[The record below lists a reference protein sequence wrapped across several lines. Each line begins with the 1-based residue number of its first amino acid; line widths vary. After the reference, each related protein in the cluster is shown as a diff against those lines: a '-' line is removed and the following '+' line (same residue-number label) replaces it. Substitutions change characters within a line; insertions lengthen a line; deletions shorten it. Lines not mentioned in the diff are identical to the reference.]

1 MAKHGKKYLEA
12 LKLVELEKLYE
23 PQEAISLLKK
33 MNYVKFDSTL
43 EVHMKLGVDPRHAD
57 QMVRGVAMLPA
68 GTGKEVKVLVFAQ
81 GEKANEAEAAGADF
95 VGLDDLIKQI
105 EADWLGFDV
114 AIATPD
120 VMGKVGRLGKK
131 LGPRGLMPSPKAG
144 TITFDIARTVQ
155 DVKAGRVEFKVDKT
169 ALLHIPAGKMSFS
182 EDALMS
188 NLTSVMDSVM
198 RAKPSGA
205 KGIYVKS
212 VVISSTMSP
221 SLHLD
226 VATATA
232 LSLLLKL
239 RVTRRG
245 LKSPGPR
252 VPGANDRQR
261 QMNSPWS
268 SVQNRRPFFIL
279 EGSFYK
285 PTPSERRNARCLH
298 RPNQT
303 KSLN

>member
-12 LKLVELEKLYE
+12 LNLVEPEKLYE

-226 VATATA
+226 VPTATA
-232 LSLLLKL
+232 LK
-239 RVTRRG
+239 
-245 LKSPGPR
+245 PR
-252 VPGANDRQR
+252 
-261 QMNSPWS
+261 
-268 SVQNRRPFFIL
+268 
-279 EGSFYK
+279 
-285 PTPSERRNARCLH
+285 
-298 RPNQT
+298 
-303 KSLN
+303 